1 MRVPAKVNLALNVG
15 ATDTEGYHALG
26 TLFQAVSLFDD
37 LAARPAE
44 AGVFRVS
51 FRGEGASGL
60 PVDDT
65 NLVVRAA
72 RLLAETCGT
81 GNLGA
86 EIRVHKRIPVAGGMA
101 GGSADAAATL
111 VACDRLWG
119 TGLDAEQLHAL
130 AARLGADVPFLL
142 HGGTAVGTGRGEKL
156 RPVPVRGRF
165 HWVLALSHHGLSTPA
180 VFREFD
186 RISEPRPTDINPGL
200 LAALADGDTSGV
212 GSLLG
217 NDLQQAAINLQ
228 PELAD
233 VLAMGCEAG
242 AVGALVSGSG
252 PTIAFLAGAPAAAD
266 AISDRLVLSSRV
278 RAVRRVHGPV
288 SGARVVS

>member
-1 MRVPAKVNLALNVG
+1 MRVPAKVNLTLNVG
-15 ATDTEGYHALG
+15 ATDNGGYHALG

-37 LAARPAE
+37 LVARPAE

-51 FRGEGASGL
+51 FRGEGSSGL

-72 RLLAETCGT
+72 RLLAKTCGM
-81 GNLGA
+81 GNLGV
-86 EIRVHKRIPVAGGMA
+86 EIRVYKRIPVAGGMA

-111 VACDRLWG
+111 IACNQLWG
-119 TGLDAEQLHAL
+119 TGLDTGQLHAV

-142 HGGTAVGTGRGEKL
+142 HGGTAVGTGRGGKL
-156 RPVPVRGRF
+156 RSVPVRGSF

-186 RISEPRPTDINPGL
+186 RISAPQPTDIDSGL
-200 LAALADGDTSGV
+200 LEALADGDARRV
-212 GSLLG
+212 GALLR
-217 NDLQQAAINLQ
+217 NDLQRAAFNLQ

-233 VLAMGCEAG
+233 VLAMGREAG
-242 AVGALVSGSG
+242 AIGALVSGSG
-252 PTIAFLAGAPAAAD
+252 PTIAFLAGTKAVAD

-288 SGARVVS
+288 PGARIVN

>member
-15 ATDTEGYHALG
+15 ATDNEGYHALG

-37 LAARPAE
+37 LVARPAG

-101 GGSADAAATL
+101 
-111 VACDRLWG
+111 
-119 TGLDAEQLHAL
+119 
-130 AARLGADVPFLL
+130 
-142 HGGTAVGTGRGEKL
+142 AVGTGRGEKL
-156 RPVPVRGRF
+156 RPVPVRGSLR
-165 HWVLALSHHGLSTPA
+165 WVLALSHHGLSTPA

-186 RISEPRPTDINPGL
+186 RISPPRPTGIDPGL
-200 LAALADGDTSGV
+200 LAALAGGDVHSV
-212 GSLLG
+212 GPLLG
-217 NDLQQAAINLQ
+217 NDLQRAAVNLQ

-233 VLAMGCEAG
+233 VLAMGREAG
-242 AVGALVSGSG
+242 AAGALVSGSG
-252 PTIAFLAGAPAAAD
+252 PTIAFLVGTPAAAD
-266 AISDRLVLSSRV
+266 AISDRLGLSSRV
-278 RAVRRVHGPV
+278 RAVRRAHGPV
-288 SGARVVS
+288 PGARIVN

>member
-1 MRVPAKVNLALNVG
+1 MRVPAKVNLTLNVG
-15 ATDTEGYHALG
+15 ATDNGGYHALG

-37 LAARPAE
+37 LVARPAE

-51 FRGEGASGL
+51 FRGEGSSGL

-72 RLLAETCGT
+72 RLLAKTCGM
-81 GNLGA
+81 GNLGV
-86 EIRVHKRIPVAGGMA
+86 EIRVYKRIPVAGGMA

-111 VACDRLWG
+111 IACNQLWG
-119 TGLDAEQLHAL
+119 TGLDTGQLHAV

-156 RPVPVRGRF
+156 RSVPVRGSF

-186 RISEPRPTDINPGL
+186 RISAPQPTDIDSGL
-200 LAALADGDTSGV
+200 LEALADGDARRV
-212 GSLLG
+212 GALLR
-217 NDLQQAAINLQ
+217 NDLQRAAFNLQ

-233 VLAMGCEAG
+233 VLAMGREAG
-242 AVGALVSGSG
+242 AIGALVSGSG
-252 PTIAFLAGAPAAAD
+252 PTIAFLAGTKAVAD

-288 SGARVVS
+288 PGARIVT